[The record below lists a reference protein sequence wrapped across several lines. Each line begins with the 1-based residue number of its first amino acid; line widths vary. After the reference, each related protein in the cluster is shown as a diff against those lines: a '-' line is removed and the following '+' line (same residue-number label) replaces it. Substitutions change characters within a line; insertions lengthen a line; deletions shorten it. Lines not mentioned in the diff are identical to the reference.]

1 MNRDELIAALQ
12 ALPANT
18 GTAVVVF
25 RVDYEID
32 DTIESVDYEH
42 GEVVLNIDNR
52 ENEHEY

>member
-12 ALPANT
+12 ALPVNT

-25 RVDYEID
+25 RVDAEID

-52 ENEHEY
+52 EKEHEY